1 MKLRKLSY
9 SLDIYYSL
17 KIQSFTSV
25 LLVHSFINGFVASK
39 ETVVLHRW
47 GRSKLKFGFIKRVD
61 KG

>member
-17 KIQSFTSV
+17 KIRSFTSV

-39 ETVVLHRW
+39 ETVVLLRW
-47 GRSKLKFGFIKRVD
+47 GRSKLKFGFIKQVD